1 MADDFSPQIAALR
14 AGVPIVLLPVRIEA
28 RYYNGGDELRIR
40 IYPDQIHADAH
51 ETELTAAERDA
62 GKAYRNAIFASP
74 DPKTRT
80 TSPWID
86 LASSVGPERA
96 AWIVKALTPTNAV
109 TAGAAPT
116 FPPVTLRTGE
126 WGRAARAAALP
137 KRWLVVGSNADL
149 SSTDPTSAMGGANK
163 FLKWANEI
171 SATLDLT
178 IAPDGPPPPPGSAL
192 PLQPTARWLADF
204 DEAERVGMA
213 VRITA
218 ADCIRGQSP
227 KDGVK
232 TLFVVGVDWTQ
243 TPSTAAAT
251 LRQLMSS
258 HVYTDGLSALQPGT
272 PTNVT
277 AASRAAAAPNDAQHA
292 AALDPEARPTP
303 SASAGS
309 AAERLRRDQGLAT
322 QE

>member
-14 AGVPIVLLPVRIEA
+14 AGVPTGLLPVRIEA
-28 RYYNGGDELRIR
+28 RYFYGGDELRIR

-51 ETELTAAERDA
+51 EPELTAAERDA
-62 GKAYRNAIFASP
+62 GMAYWNAIFASP

-80 TSPWID
+80 TTPWID

-109 TAGAAPT
+109 PAGAP
-116 FPPVTLRTGE
+116 
-126 WGRAARAAALP
+126 P
-137 KRWLVVGSNADL
+137 KRWLVVGANADL
-149 SSTDPTSAMGGANK
+149 SSTDPTSAMVGANK
-163 FLKWANEI
+163 FLKWSNEI
-171 SATLDLT
+171 SATRDLT

-277 AASRAAAAPNDAQHA
+277 AASRAAAAPNDA
-292 AALDPEARPTP
+292 L
-303 SASAGS
+303 
-309 AAERLRRDQGLAT
+309 
-322 QE
+322 